1 PPSPPKIP
9 HPPLPFAPP
18 PGAPPATPKAEFRT
32 YKHQQSIFHSLGIP
46 SPISGNAEDP
56 QILLKSAKAR
66 AFRKELI
73 LIVADEHTIQFGL
86 NLILN
91 LRDLGFEHYLL
102 ITTSQQICDSLNSLA
117 ARAKRGH
124 SIQPVNMTDLDAVSC
139 LHSTD
144 LSRGDE
150 SQIMAQVKASG
161 SAFVGHTKAMQL
173 RITALRARYLLRLS
187 TLGYNVLAL
196 DPVSYIERDPY
207 KVVKRHS
214 LRHVRLFTA
223 PDTCSVLSAD
233 LCCPGRSFPCLSH
246 AVIYTQHVAEEGPV
260 HRLLSNW
267 AEQLHFTGQT
277 GKVLKEGAAAA
288 EVGGKPKGPGGL
300 ETREATR
307 AAPPV
312 ALDEAVSEAIS
323 RAGIQPEWLGHG
335 DTVNPMQA
343 HSQEQWG
350 DRIDRA
356 VTEEMLY
363 DEVAAWRKGDFPLN
377 LTSKSL
383 SPFGNEGIMI
393 FSPKEVTTMQLG
405 NQEWVL
411 RQNEPEVYGQFM
423 VANLGRPAESM
434 PEKRFQLQAHGWWHA
449 QAELALDDRL
459 QFSVKSRLIALHP
472 SDKMNRWGSAAWKE
486 EIQRLILYAAIT
498 QRTAVIPELE
508 CEGSAERGWQH
519 AEVVLSEAEKP
530 QEYICN
536 YNLGGLHG
544 IGNPQTSLICDHTS
558 LLSATIFRD
567 PEFASLGFLPSK
579 KGKKEASSRNSAA
592 VDLKK
597 LLKGRAKSDGS

>member
-1 PPSPPKIP
+1 
-9 HPPLPFAPP
+9 
-18 PGAPPATPKAEFRT
+18 
-32 YKHQQSIFHSLGIP
+32 
-46 SPISGNAEDP
+46 
-56 QILLKSAKAR
+56 
-66 AFRKELI
+66 
-73 LIVADEHTIQFGL
+73 
-86 NLILN
+86 
-91 LRDLGFEHYLL
+91 
-102 ITTSQQICDSLNSLA
+102 
-117 ARAKRGH
+117 
-124 SIQPVNMTDLDAVSC
+124 M
-139 LHSTD
+139 
-144 LSRGDE
+144 
-150 SQIMAQVKASG
+150 
-161 SAFVGHTKAMQL
+161 
-173 RITALRARYLLRLS
+173 
-187 TLGYNVLAL
+187 
-196 DPVSYIERDPY
+196 
-207 KVVKRHS
+207 
-214 LRHVRLFTA
+214 
-223 PDTCSVLSAD
+223 
-233 LCCPGRSFPCLSH
+233 
-246 AVIYTQHVAEEGPV
+246 
-260 HRLLSNW
+260 
-267 AEQLHFTGQT
+267 GQ
-277 GKVLKEGAAAA
+277 
-288 EVGGKPKGPGGL
+288 
-300 ETREATR
+300 
-307 AAPPV
+307 
-312 ALDEAVSEAIS
+312 
-323 RAGIQPEWLGHG
+323 
-335 DTVNPMQA
+335 
-343 HSQEQWG
+343 QWG

-383 SPFGNEGIMI
+383 SPFGNEGIMVLLQPI
-393 FSPKEVTTMQLG
+393 QRLGSRPGTATADVPRQRVSRVEDAQNVGAVGWVQGGQRAVSGAGRVEWEERCGDPAHDVMRNDLVAQDAGEPK
-405 NQEWVL
+405 EWVL

-597 LLKGRAKSDGS
+597 LLKGRAKSDEKLDKAAMRLAGNRRLQGLARASAGGQAKWLAQQRKRVPAQQRMKEIREGRGRSGSLKRGESNSQLGKGDVTGMSSRAPGSGLNGHTVDATLVRNALGTGKYGEANILYLVKDGELPVPNQLEEQTRVRIAKIRKRCPL